1 MIINNFNAIQKKIH
15 TRASIQ
21 MQVHTWRTA
30 GKTITFTN
38 GCFDLLHY
46 GHIHYLAAAADLADC
61 LIVGLNSDAS
71 VGRLKGA
78 HRPIKDEKNRAHI
91 LAALAFV
98 DAVILFE
105 EDTPY
110 NLIELVQPDFLVKGG
125 DWQPE
130 QIVGSDI
137 VLARGGAVRSLPFV
151 EGYSTTNLE
160 QKIKA
165 ESSE

>member
-1 MIINNFNAIQKKIH
+1 MRVQA
-15 TRASIQ
+15 
-21 MQVHTWRTA
+21 WRDA

-46 GHIHYLAAAADLADC
+46 GHIHYLAQAADFADC
-61 LIVGLNSDAS
+61 LVVGVNSDMS
-71 VGRLKGA
+71 VGRLKGQ
-78 HRPIKDEKNRAHI
+78 HRPIKDEKNRTHI
-91 LAALAFV
+91 LAALACV
-98 DAVILFE
+98 NAVILFE

-110 NLIELVQPDFLVKGG
+110 HLIELIQPDFLVKGG

-137 VLARGGAVRSLPFV
+137 VLARGGKVLSLPFI

-160 QKIKA
+160 QKIK
-165 ESSE
+165 SVL

>member
-1 MIINNFNAIQKKIH
+1 MANFNTIQNKIH

-21 MQVHTWRTA
+21 MQVQTWRTA

-46 GHIHYLAAAADLADC
+46 GHIHYLAAAAGLADC
-61 LIVGLNSDAS
+61 LVVGLNSDAS
-71 VGRLKGA
+71 VQRLKGK

-105 EDTPY
+105 
-110 NLIELVQPDFLVKGG
+110 V
-125 DWQPE
+125 
-130 QIVGSDI
+130 
-137 VLARGGAVRSLPFV
+137 VLARGGEVLSLPFI
-151 EGYSTTNLE
+151 EGYSTTKLE
-160 QKIKA
+160 QKIKGV
-165 ESSE
+165 

>member
-1 MIINNFNAIQKKIH
+1 MKNFNTIQKKIH

-21 MQVHTWRTA
+21 IQVQTWRTA

-38 GCFDLLHY
+38 GYFDLLHY
-46 GHIHYLAAAADLADC
+46 GHIHYLAEAADLADC
-61 LIVGLNSDAS
+61 LVVGVNSDA
-71 VGRLKGA
+71 GQ

-91 LAALAFV
+91 LAALACV

-110 NLIELVQPDFLVKGG
+110 NLIDLVQPDFLVKGG
-125 DWQPE
+125 DWQPQ

-137 VLARGGAVRSLPFV
+137 VLARGGEVLSLPFI

-160 QKIKA
+160 QKIKGVL
-165 ESSE
+165 

>member
-1 MIINNFNAIQKKIH
+1 MIINNFKNIQKKIH
-15 TRASIQ
+15 TRTSIQ
-21 MQVHTWRTA
+21 MQVQTWRAA

-46 GHIHYLAAAADLADC
+46 GHIHYLAQAADLADC
-61 LIVGLNSDAS
+61 LVVGVNSDAS
-71 VGRLKGA
+71 VQRLKGQ
-78 HRPIKDEKNRAHI
+78 HRPIKDEKNRTHI

-98 DAVILFE
+98 DTVILFE

-110 NLIELVQPDFLVKGG
+110 NLIDLVQPDFLVKGG
-125 DWQPE
+125 DWQPA

-137 VLARGGAVRSLPFV
+137 VLARGGEVLSLPFI

-160 QKIKA
+160 RRIV
-165 ESSE
+165 ELMS

>member
-1 MIINNFNAIQKKIH
+1 
-15 TRASIQ
+15 
-21 MQVHTWRTA
+21 
-30 GKTITFTN
+30 
-38 GCFDLLHY
+38 
-46 GHIHYLAAAADLADC
+46 LAAAADLADR
-61 LIVGLNSDAS
+61 LVVGVNSDAS
-71 VGRLKGA
+71 VGRLKGK

-91 LAALAFV
+91 LAALACV

-110 NLIELVQPDFLVKGG
+110 DLIDLVQPDFLVKGG

-137 VLARGGAVRSLPFV
+137 VLARGGEVLSLPFI

-160 QKIKA
+160 EKIKGVL
-165 ESSE
+165 